1 MVLILANVD
10 QAVFAGGACGV
21 IKEGDEIRF
30 GFHTLRHS
38 LASYLVQQGKDPK
51 TVQTLLRRADVA
63 TTLGIYAQSRSAYR
77 MAAQEDMLTA
87 FFAPS
92 GTVQ

>member
-1 MVLILANVD
+1 MP
-10 QAVFAGGACGV
+10 V
-21 IKEGDEIRF
+21 INEGDNIRF

-51 TVQTLLRRADVA
+51 TVKTLLRHADVA
-63 TTLGIYAQSRSAYR
+63 TTVGIYAHSRSADR
-77 MAAQEDMLTA
+77 MAAQGDMLSA

-92 GTVQ
+92 CAVQ